1 MLPVATA
8 TYVLVC
14 VVCISKVMVT
24 GWLPASAGDMVA
36 STTVFAVPSSDTRST
51 CSNMVAQ
58 SGVIPAVSQLCQAT
72 AMESTPKASAARGPA
87 GECAG
92 GARGRARACD
102 VNGELV
108 LENGLRVASL

>member
-24 GWLPASAGDMVA
+24 GWLPASAGD
-36 STTVFAVPSSDTRST
+36 TVVSSDTRST

-58 SGVIPAVSQLCQAT
+58 SGVISAVSQLCQAT
-72 AMESTPKASAARGPA
+72 AMGSTPKAPAARGPA
-87 GECAG
+87 RGECAG
-92 GARGRARACD
+92 GARGRARACK
-102 VNGELV
+102 
-108 LENGLRVASL
+108 R